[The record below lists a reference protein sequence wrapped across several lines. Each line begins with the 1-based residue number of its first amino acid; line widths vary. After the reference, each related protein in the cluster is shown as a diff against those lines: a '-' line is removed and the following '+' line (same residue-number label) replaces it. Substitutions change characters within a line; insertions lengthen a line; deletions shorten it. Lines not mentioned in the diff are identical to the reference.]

1 MKSYTICWTV
11 EYTNVQKIEAE
22 NLKEAIDKAEDN
34 INFDRNPLSQN
45 FKICGKYVYDF
56 TIYDEGMRESYH
68 DSQQK
73 PKKYDARSKP

>member
-1 MKSYTICWTV
+1 MKKYTICWTV

-45 FKICGKYVYDF
+45 FKICDKHVYDF
-56 TIYDEGMRESYH
+56 TIYDEGMRESYY